1 MSLTDGLGNFTAS
14 GSPPPPKIDPASA
27 LIPLDASVWG
37 RMKHDYYHGRVKG
50 ELTHFTELDQ
60 HFKWMPGYCNVWTGW
75 PGDGKTEFL
84 YQLLLL
90 RAIFR
95 GKKSAIFSPE
105 NMPAES
111 IYDQLI
117 HALTGQQ
124 PDRGL
129 GSCLPFE
136 RYELARDFIR
146 EHFIVIYPGRDQGRT
161 SQHLLSYFEAAVAKF
176 GVSHCLLDP
185 WNKVDHSA
193 MAALGGY
200 EPYLVNVLG
209 QLTDW
214 TVETKQSLTI
224 TAHPRRLDGL
234 KFGTARPVPDGTS
247 IAGGQ
252 TWENMAH
259 VIGAVYRPYR
269 HLGSRNELS
278 SEVAIYLHKVKSHKL
293 VGFPGS
299 VGLDSERPDV
309 RLRYDWKSARYLV
322 NGVSPLDCR
331 AAEQYYLTDSELRA
345 RDDQRATQS
354 ATPKAATDYQ
364 PNVIRTAA
372 PSSFE
377 GESQSPEQLPPT
389 WHPGGRPITLPPAP
403 DENS

>member
-1 MSLTDGLGNFTAS
+1 MALTDGLGGFTA
-14 GSPPPPKIDPASA
+14 GGQPPPPKTDPAST
-27 LIPLDASVWG
+27 LLRLDAAVWS
-37 RMKHDYYHGRVKG
+37 RMEHDYYHGRVKG
-50 ELTHFTELDQ
+50 ETTHITELDR

-90 RAIFR
+90 RATFTGR
-95 GKKSAIFSPE
+95 KSAIFSPE
-105 NMPAES
+105 NMPAEH

-124 PDRGL
+124 PDRSL
-129 GSCLPFE
+129 GSCLPFA
-136 RYELARDFIR
+136 RYQLARDFVR
-146 EHFIVIYPGRDQGRT
+146 EHFIVVYPGRGQGRT
-161 SQHLLSYFEAAVAKF
+161 PLDLLSYFEAAVAKF

-193 MAALGGY
+193 MGALGGY

-214 TVETKQSLTI
+214 TVDTKQSLTI
-224 TAHPRRLDGL
+224 TAHPRRLEGM
-234 KFGTARPVPDGTS
+234 KFGAARPIPDGTS

-269 HLGSRNELS
+269 HLGSSNELS
-278 SEVAIYLHKVKSHKL
+278 SEVGIYLHKVKSHKL

-299 VGLDSERPDV
+299 IGLDSERPDV

-322 NGVSPLDCR
+322 NGVSPLACR
-331 AAEQYYLTDSELRA
+331 EAEQFYLTDAELRA
-345 RDDQRATQS
+345 RDDQRADLPAS
-354 ATPKAATDYQ
+354 AAPDYQ
-364 PNVIRTAA
+364 PATLRTAG
-372 PSSFE
+372 PSAFDATGQQPDE
-377 GESQSPEQLPPT
+377 LPVG
-389 WHPGGRPITLPPAP
+389 WHPGGRPITLPQTAP
-403 DENS
+403 DADY